1 MGLFG
6 YNKRDFEK
14 NTEKFKKRIEN
25 IVTLVSDL
33 TYNFMGKKRGS
44 LMKYLSMCMEDLTII
59 TYNEYGS
66 DYKMIDKEINNIL
79 GNIEE
84 ALSKKEGGSAVGYA
98 ELLRDEISCCRRY
111 GKNVFSDTD
120 RKNKLRKIEIILR
133 LSDIAEKREA
143 IANRKNEIIELV
155 LKSSE
160 EMIEKYG
167 VEYDALCSE
176 EENLAEQFRQ
186 YQELYKTHI
195 DYMNALGNKKFADE
209 INPDVLFGKVEDLKK
224 ELEELEA
231 SRSYR
236 PSGFE
241 TLVDARANKGE
252 ATPKNEEVKCAYCGT
267 TNNADQKYCQKC
279 GQALKK

>member
-14 NTEKFKKRIEN
+14 NTEKFKKKIEN
-25 IVTLVSDL
+25 IATLVSDL

-111 GKNVFSDTD
+111 GKNVFSDSD
-120 RKNKLRKIEIILR
+120 RKNKLRKIEIIFR

-143 IANRKNEIIELV
+143 IANRKNEIIELA

-160 EMIEKYG
+160 EMTKKYK

-176 EENLAEQFRQ
+176 EENLSEQFRQ

-195 DYMNALGNKKFADE
+195 AYMNALENKKFADE
-209 INPDVLFGKVEDLKK
+209 IKLIVEDL
-224 ELEELEA
+224 
-231 SRSYR
+231 
-236 PSGFE
+236 
-241 TLVDARANKGE
+241 
-252 ATPKNEEVKCAYCGT
+252 
-267 TNNADQKYCQKC
+267 
-279 GQALKK
+279 LK